1 MGECDM
7 FPHSITI
14 YKHSIIDGEDVY
26 FMQCVD
32 GFYWQ
37 EKTNLNNK
45 DKGSE
50 NTGEITVISSLRN
63 AQSFNDKWNVDIGD
77 IIIKG
82 KGNHITSLKEPDT
95 YYKVN
100 AVSFNVCGSLVDNI
114 VVNAK

>member
-14 YKHSIIDGEDVY
+14 YKHSVIDGEDAY
-26 FMQCVD
+26 FMQCLD

-37 EKTNLNNK
+37 ERNSRSNK
-45 DKGSE
+45 DKGAEATSE
-50 NTGEITVISSLRN
+50 IIVVSSSQN
-63 AQSFNDKWNVDIGD
+63 AQNFNDKWNIDIGD

-82 KGNHITSLKEPDT
+82 KGNHITSLKELDE

-100 AVSFNVCGSLVDNI
+100 AVSVNVCGSLVDNI